1 MIDIDIIGQLLPNP
15 VTMLVQLCSTLV
27 LFLVVKRFLW
37 NSVVNML
44 DKRSEAMQS
53 ELNEAEM
60 LKKQAEMANE
70 EAKKQ
75 LKEASDTSKMI
86 VAKAENE
93 GKAVKEQLLASA
105 KKEAEDK
112 LASARREIEY
122 EKKQM
127 RSEMISEMVEVAMVA
142 TEKLIQEKADAKEDQ
157 AAIER
162 FVKEISELHEPVN

>member
-27 LFLVVKRFLW
+27 LFLVVKKYLW
-37 NSVVNML
+37 QSVVNML

-53 ELNEAEM
+53 ELNEAEA
-60 LKKQAEMANE
+60 LKRQAYETNE

-75 LKEASDTSKMI
+75 LKEASDTSKRI
-86 VAKAENE
+86 VARAENE
-93 GKAVKEQLLASA
+93 GKAVKEQILTSA

-112 LASARREIEY
+112 LESARREIAY

-127 RSEMISEMVEVAMVA
+127 RSEMISEMVEVAMMA
-142 TEKLIQEKADAKEDQ
+142 TEKLIQEKSDSKDDQ

-162 FVKEISELHEPVN
+162 FVKEASDYHEPVN